1 MRDKMVKVAVLDLN
15 GSENWNRWIVGTPPD
30 VPKSSLFYSEQVQ
43 MAFVN
48 NPEKEEFLKI
58 QVEHYHTPP
67 IEEFI
72 LVLQGTLTVKVE
84 DSIILLKPMQLLAF
98 PPYKRHTIADCTSPL
113 RYLLIRTPISTEKT
127 KVVTK

>member
-1 MRDKMVKVAVLDLN
+1 VRDKMVKVAVLDLN

>member
-1 MRDKMVKVAVLDLN
+1 MVKVAVLDLN